1 MSEPAVRVL
10 ILDDNPLDAELAIM
24 TLLADGIIV
33 DGATAVDEATL
44 RALEKAFVPDVILCD
59 HSMPTLDSDDAQRLL
74 REFYGDTPLI
84 IVTGTLSEPLAV
96 AALQSGA
103 VDYVLK
109 SNLLRLPPA
118 VKRAVAESRKR
129 KQLETSLHEFEEGAI
144 HHAGRIEDL
153 WRVANDATHRSGG
166 AISAMMSCAA
176 GALRPTQKFSGFLG
190 RIDGSDV
197 VIVAAELAYRE
208 PAPGRTTLA
217 VGSRTPIHQTIFS
230 RTGRPQSWH
239 DLSQHP
245 EMTDRIAKFGWR
257 SAINTQFE
265 AAGAKYS
272 LTFASGEPTTPFSPQ
287 DIAYLDILA
296 MSIASHLE
304 LDQLDRTLR
313 DQEARSSEHAQR
325 LEELWRT
332 VNTPYDS
339 DAELWMAMLRSAA
352 ASIWP
357 PLGTRATLW
366 RIAGEALVLESAAE
380 YADTGLGAA
389 PIPAEGSIPLD
400 ASIVAMIVAKG
411 GGTQTWDD
419 FQAFPGA
426 AGFSNAASLRALIV
440 TTFVAGRTTWA
451 LSFASGFPTTQPI
464 GAHDRAYVEVLA
476 AYFAHHVEQ
485 RWQFE
490 RIEYQQSHDALTGLI
505 NRSTFRSQSRAA
517 TRQSAAYAVLLI
529 DVNGFSEVNA
539 LHGHMIGDAILVE
552 IGSALQLCSSDGD
565 IVGRTGGDI
574 FAIYLAR
581 AASKEEVALRA
592 RAYSD
597 VFLRPFST
605 GDPEGVSF
613 VGRTASMGIAVA
625 PDDGSTIESIFSRA
639 EAALS
644 AAKKRGHGS
653 TVFFEEGMENEALRR
668 AELRGE
674 LAEALAADQ
683 FTLHFQPHVDLV
695 TGDVSGCEA
704 LIRWNHPVRG
714 LVAPGQFIPAAEQLG
729 LIGSI
734 DNWVMRKVFDLA
746 AEFGALRPD
755 FRLYFNLSGRQ
766 AGDPNV
772 ARAFAEAARSG
783 VPLRNI
789 GVEITETDA
798 MRDIEATQRVCRAL
812 RRLDVRI
819 AIDDFGTGYSSLSS
833 LKLLPIDLVKID
845 RQFIS
850 GLLTNPDDET
860 IADTIISIAAR
871 FGFQSLAEGVEQS
884 AEIEWLRKRECRY
897 IQGFGICH
905 PLALDD
911 FKSWLATHKREEYA
925 SQTG

>member
-1 MSEPAVRVL
+1 MTETAVRVL
-10 ILDDNPLDAELAIM
+10 VLDDNPLDAELAIM
-24 TLLADGIIV
+24 TLLADGITI
-33 DGATAVDEATL
+33 DGATAIDEASL
-44 RALEKAFVPDVILCD
+44 RALPKTFVPDVILCD
-59 HSMPTLDSDDAQRLL
+59 HTMPTLDSADAQRLL

-118 VKRAVAESRKR
+118 VKRAVTEARERR
-129 KQLETSLHEFEEGAI
+129 QLEASLHGFEEAATS
-144 HHAGRIEDL
+144 HAGRIEDL
-153 WRVANDATHRSGG
+153 WRVYNDATHRGG
-166 AISAMMSCAA
+166 GVISAMMGVAA
-176 GALRPTQKFSGFLG
+176 NAFRPTQRFSGFLG
-190 RIDGSDV
+190 RIEGGDV
-197 VIVAAELAYRE
+197 VIVAADT
-208 PAPGRTTLA
+208 APSWHGSQRTPLT
-217 VGSRTPIHQTIFS
+217 VGSVMPVHRSLFS
-230 RTGRPQSWH
+230 PTGRPQSWH
-239 DLSQHP
+239 DLAQHS
-245 EMTDRIAKFGWR
+245 EMTDWIEELGWR
-257 SAINTQFE
+257 CAITTQFE

-296 MSIASHLE
+296 MSITSHLE
-304 LDQLDRTLR
+304 LDQLDFTLR
-313 DQEARSSEHAQR
+313 NQEARSSEHARR
-325 LEELWRT
+325 LEELWQT
-332 VNTPYDS
+332 VNTPHGS
-339 DAELWMAMLRSAA
+339 DAELWISMLRTAA

-357 PLGTRATLW
+357 ALGTRATLW
-366 RIAGEALVLESAAE
+366 RIAGDDLVLESAAE
-380 YADTGLGAA
+380 TANTGLDGAPLA
-389 PIPAEGSIPLD
+389 AEGSIPLD
-400 ASIVAMIVAKG
+400 ASIVAMIAAAG

-419 FQAFPGA
+419 FQAFPEAGA
-426 AGFSNAASLRALIV
+426 FSNAASLRALIV
-440 TTFVAGRTTWA
+440 TTFVAGGTTWA

-476 AYFAHHVEQ
+476 TYFAHHVQQ

-490 RIEYQQSHDALTGLI
+490 RIEYEQSHDALTGLV

-517 TRQSAAYAVLLI
+517 TRHSAAYAMLLI

-539 LHGHMIGDAILVE
+539 LYGHMIGDAILVE
-552 IGSALQLCSSDGD
+552 IGNALQLCSRDGD

-581 AASKEEVALRA
+581 VDSKDDVAARA
-592 RAYSD
+592 RAYAD
-597 VFLRPFST
+597 VFLRPFAT
-605 GDPEGVSF
+605 GAHEGVNF

-644 AAKKRGHGS
+644 AAKRRGHGL
-653 TVFFEEGMENEALRR
+653 TVFFEEGMESEALRR
-668 AELRGE
+668 AELRNE
-674 LAEALAADQ
+674 LADALAADQ
-683 FTLHFQPHVDLV
+683 FILHFQPHIDLM

-714 LVAPGQFIPAAEQLG
+714 IVAPGHFIPAAEQIG

-734 DNWVMRKVFDLA
+734 DNWVMRRVFGVA
-746 AEFGALRPD
+746 AELGALRPG

-772 ARAFAEAARSG
+772 IHAFAEAARSG
-783 VPLRNI
+783 VPLGNI

-812 RRLDVRI
+812 RHLDVRI

-845 RQFIS
+845 RQFIA
-850 GLLTNPDDET
+850 GLLTNEHDEA
-860 IADTIISIAAR
+860 IVDTIITIAAR
-871 FGFQSLAEGVEQS
+871 FGFQSLAEGVEQL
-884 AEIEWLRKRECRY
+884 AEIGWLQQRACRY
-897 IQGFGICH
+897 IQGYGICH
-905 PLALDD
+905 PLPLDD
-911 FKSWLATHKREEYA
+911 FKSWLATHKREDYA
-925 SQTG
+925 SQTA